1 MSFWLNG
8 EFFPSAANAPG
19 ISVTDESFLLGRGV
33 FETILV
39 KDGRPQFLDRHLQRM
54 LTGAKIAD
62 FEIVHYEEMGTGLV
76 ELLSRASKGT
86 HRLRITASPESTLM
100 TLTEFQGYTGAIDLG
115 IAPWRLSQSRPLQ
128 MSKSTSYGD
137 YWYAR
142 KWATEMGFDDALLL
156 NSQDEI
162 MEVSTA
168 NIFFLNKGEWVTPHE
183 NSGVFPGVIRSILL
197 EMNFAKQVDLASA
210 ALSGFSACFVTSSL
224 RLIQPVKRID
234 GLSIDNSPFMKDFQS
249 LRQELES
256 IAYA

>member
-39 KDGRPQFLDRHLQRM
+39 TDGRPQFLDRHLQRM
-54 LTGAKIAD
+54 LTGAKISD
-62 FEIVHYEEMGTGLV
+62 FEIVHYEEMGSGLV
-76 ELLSRASKGT
+76 ELLSRASTGT

-100 TLTEFQGYTGAIDLG
+100 TLTEFQGYTGEIDLG
-115 IAPWRLSQSRPLQ
+115 IAPWRLSRTRPLQ
-128 MSKSTSYGD
+128 VSKSTSYGD
-137 YWYAR
+137 YWYAK

-162 MEVSTA
+162 VEISTA
-168 NIFFLNKGEWVTPHE
+168 NVFFLHNGEWITPPE
-183 NSGVFPGVIRSILL
+183 QSGVFPGVIRSILL
-197 EMNFAKQVDLASA
+197 EMNFAKQVDIAST

-224 RLIQPVKRID
+224 RLIQPVKTID
-234 GLSIDNSPFMKDFQS
+234 GYLIDNSPFMKDLHS
-249 LRQELES
+249 LRQELEK

>member
-39 KDGRPQFLDRHLQRM
+39 IDGRPQFLDRHLQRM
-54 LTGAKIAD
+54 LTGAKISD
-62 FEIVHYEEMGTGLV
+62 FEIVHYEEMGSGLV
-76 ELLSRASKGT
+76 ELLSRASTGT

-100 TLTEFQGYTGAIDLG
+100 TLTEFQGYTGEIDLG
-115 IAPWRLSQSRPLQ
+115 IAPWRLSRTRPLQ
-128 MSKSTSYGD
+128 VSKSTSYGD
-137 YWYAR
+137 YWYAK

-162 MEVSTA
+162 MEISTA
-168 NIFFLNKGEWVTPHE
+168 NVFFLNNGEWITPLE
-183 NSGVFPGVIRSILL
+183 QSGVFPGVIRSILL
-197 EMNFAKQVDLASA
+197 EMNFAKQVDIAST

-224 RLIQPVKRID
+224 RLIQPVKTID
-234 GLSIDNSPFMKDFQS
+234 GYLIDNSPVMKDLHS
-249 LRQELES
+249 LRQELEK